1 MLLLPPLLLLLP
13 FITLIN
19 ASVFKALLLLL
30 LLLLLLE
37 SVFLLPPN
45 APTSAKVAKVLL
57 EDPPLPPL
65 PPSPPLTAS
74 SVVAGLLPREL
85 ITTASVVDMPLL
97 LSMATAAN
105 GLILPLVTPDNKI
118 IFFQRVLLLI
128 VPIPIV
134 IRRALAALRSKLLLR
149 CKILRLLGVRGW
161 SKLS

>member
-1 MLLLPPLLLLLP
+1 MLLLLPPLLLP

-30 LLLLLLE
+30 LLLLEE

-45 APTSAKVAKVLL
+45 APASAKVAKVLL
-57 EDPPLPPL
+57 EDPPLPLP

-85 ITTASVVDMPLL
+85 ITTASVVDIPLL

-118 IFFQRVLLLI
+118 IFFKG
-128 VPIPIV
+128 
-134 IRRALAALRSKLLLR
+134 SS
-149 CKILRLLGVRGW
+149 C
-161 SKLS
+161 